1 MKEVKVGRNDNGQR
15 IDRFLRK
22 YLSKAPRNFIYRM
35 IRKKN
40 IKLNNNRV
48 KPEDIIKEGDVI
60 QLYLADE
67 TIEKFVEEKEKIKSD
82 IKLEIIYEDENII
95 LINKPKGVLSHSA
108 SNNVDNIVD
117 SMIKYLINKGDYNVE
132 EEKTFT
138 PAICNRL
145 DRNTSGIIIGA
156 KNYFTLK
163 SINEAMRKEDIEKY
177 YKAMVVGKLNK
188 EIKLEDYL
196 VKDKAHNKVTIVEE
210 KVKGAKEI
218 STHIKPLKVGKE
230 YSLIEINLITGRTHQ
245 IRAHLASTGHPIVG
259 DIKYGNKNTNNYFRK
274 NFNLENQF
282 LHGYK
287 VVFNNLPDNLRY
299 LNRKE
304 FIASIDEDL
313 RKIEKKYF
321 GFKTNVRI

>member
-1 MKEVKVGRNDNGQR
+1 MKEVKVGRNDSGQR

-22 YLSKAPRNFIYRM
+22 YLSKAPRSFIYRM

-48 KPEDIIKEGDVI
+48 KPEEILKEGDVI
-60 QLYLADE
+60 QLYLADG
-67 TIEKFVEEKEKIKSD
+67 TIEKFVEEKEKNKSF

-95 LINKPKGVLSHSA
+95 LINKPKGVLSHSG
-108 SNNVDNIVD
+108 NNKVDNIVD
-117 SMIKYLINKGDYNVE
+117 GMIKYLINKGDYNVE

-163 SINEAMRKEDIEKY
+163 SINEAMRKEDINKY
-177 YKAMVVGKLNK
+177 YKTMVIGELNK
-188 EIKLEDYL
+188 EIKLNNYL
-196 VKDKAHNKVTIVEE
+196 VKNKKDNKVTVVEE
-210 KVKGAKEI
+210 RIKGAKEI
-218 STHIKPLKVGKE
+218 CTYVKPLKIGKG
-230 YSLIEINLITGRTHQ
+230 YSLLEIDLITGRTHQ
-245 IRAHLASTGHPIVG
+245 IRAHLASIGHPIVG
-259 DIKYGNKNTNNYFRK
+259 DIKYGNKKVNNYFKK
-274 NFNLENQF
+274 NYNLENQF

-287 VVFNNLPDNLRY
+287 IIFNNLPDNLKY
-299 LNRKE
+299 LNEKE
-304 FIASIDEDL
+304 FIAPIDEDL

-321 GFKTNVRI
+321 GFKTNVKI